1 MQKRMQQPCYHP
13 MTSQADAC
21 SSVVSIS
28 YQIYLYS
35 SYFVFDQRFSNGQ
48 LKIRNKNFSEKKQN
62 YKKVFPPKINQTK
75 KMGDD
80 PNSLRPN
87 IIDLIVLPNKLDCLT
102 VENITT
108 PAL

>member
-1 MQKRMQQPCYHP
+1 MHAVTAWALLFQYHIRYTFTP
-13 MTSQADAC
+13 ATL
-21 SSVVSIS
+21 
-28 YQIYLYS
+28 YLT
-35 SYFVFDQRFSNGQ
+35 RA
-48 LKIRNKNFSEKKQN
+48 
-62 YKKVFPPKINQTK
+62 FPPVNSKSETKTFSKKSKIIKKFFPKKINQTK

-102 VENITT
+102 VANITT